1 MGARSIEQARQIRT
15 DPEVGVG
22 SYASQNEEQR
32 RRLVLAIEGKT
43 YVATPFK
50 ARQAISAG
58 KPRHTQDIRLD
69 PRCGFIVAQK
79 GACRGRQV
87 GVAVGKHIVRAFNGA
102 RQKTYGG

>member
-22 SYASQNEEQR
+22 SYASQNEEQW

-50 ARQAISAG
+50 AREFISAG
-58 KPRHTQDIRLD
+58 NSRQPQDIRLD
-69 PRCGFIVAQK
+69 ARCGFIVAQNC
-79 GACRGRQV
+79 ACCGRQE
-87 GVAVGKHIVRAFNGA
+87 GVVIGILIIRSLNGT
-102 RQKTYGG
+102 RQKT